1 MLKPEESTILPWG
14 WTAGKADVLRGIQ
27 ECGFNLAGFVA
38 PKELNAVSR
47 AGMKCIV
54 FDPKNHVG
62 DAEAALDEK
71 EISRRA
77 RHQSL
82 HLLHADLGE

>member
-1 MLKPEESTILPWG
+1 MKTPMLKPEESTILPWG
-14 WTAGKADVLRGIQ
+14 WTAGKADVLRSIQ

-54 FDPKNHVG
+54 FDPKKPCRRRGGGVG
-62 DAEAALDEK
+62 
-71 EISRRA
+71 
-77 RHQSL
+77 
-82 HLLHADLGE
+82 